1 MPVDEIRIYLNGS
14 LACSIDKTAA
24 QSPEDAH
31 SCTGTLSAEPQ
42 DPYGTIGVER
52 YSGTATLNITRDS
65 HIIVEAGAPLPLA
78 TDTDDD
84 GELDTWDKDGDGE
97 IILLSEGEGSTT
109 IRIISEDDEKTI
121 VVDAE
126 GVVQSSDD
134 ADKSVALNE
143 AGEIV
148 ISNGDGEVEI
158 IETIGDE
165 PDEAAPALPDALV
178 PGLLPWAFSNPIFVD
193 MNGDSWTAPGL

>member
-1 MPVDEIRIYLNGS
+1 M
-14 LACSIDKTAA
+14 
-24 QSPEDAH
+24 
-31 SCTGTLSAEPQ
+31 
-42 DPYGTIGVER
+42 
-52 YSGTATLNITRDS
+52 
-65 HIIVEAGAPLPLA
+65 PLA

-109 IRIISEDDEKTI
+109 IRIISNDAEKTI
-121 VVDAE
+121 VVDGE
-126 GVVQSSDD
+126 GVVRSSDD
-134 ADKSVALNE
+134 ADKSVGLNE

-148 ISNGDGEVEI
+148 ITNGDGEVET

-193 MNGDSWTAPGL
+193 MNGDGWTAPGL